1 VKIKQ
6 RVAALLTAA
15 LVGAGVAVAV
25 AAPAHAGDY
34 LHRIVNYNTGLCLEV
49 PHSSMQMGEQLTV
62 NICGPT
68 SGSWNQKFWFSDGAF
83 SNMYFVRPGHNLWCT
98 APGVASLYRSTI
110 IQWGCDWSSFVEQ
123 WNLEPGP
130 AGLPNT
136 FKLRNAYSN
145 ECLTEED
152 PGLGTYV
159 RQTTNC
165 AEGFGSGASLW
176 YLPWA

>member
-6 RVAALLTAA
+6 RVAAA
-15 LVGAGVAVAV
+15 LVGIVGAVAI
-25 AAPAHAGDY
+25 ATPAHALSY
-34 LHRIVNYNTGLCLEV
+34 LHRIINYNTGLCLEV
-49 PHSSMQMGEQLTV
+49 PNSSMQMNEQLTV
-62 NICGPT
+62 SVCGPT
-68 SGSWNQKFWFSDGAF
+68 SGSWNQKFWFSDGTF

-98 APGVASLYRSTI
+98 TPGVASLYRSTI
-110 IQWGCDWSSFVEQ
+110 VQWSCDWSSFTEQ
-123 WNLEPGP
+123 WVQEPGP
-130 AGLPNT
+130 AGLPGT

-176 YLPWA
+176 YLPYA